1 MIRVGTMRIYIQPP
15 HVNGSIDGSVR
26 TAHEI
31 LHRLAITSA
40 RPGGII
46 NDRGVILI
54 EACDVTKALAVLKQ
68 AGLRAVLD

>member
-1 MIRVGTMRIYIQPP
+1 MRIYIQPP
-15 HVNGSIDGSVR
+15 HLNGSTEGSLR
-26 TAHEI
+26 TVHEI

>member
-1 MIRVGTMRIYIQPP
+1 MRIYIQPP
-15 HVNGSIDGSVR
+15 HVNGSIDGSLQ

-54 EACDVTKALAVLKQ
+54 EACDVTRALAVLKQ